1 NLSILLNTCVPPTP
15 TPTSTSTST
24 PTSTPTATPTVNAAC
39 ICSLSV
45 PTVTIAC
52 TGSNTVHWTSTVNNR
67 GTCSTYDGWT
77 AELQVKMRANGQ
89 FQTVATRTGYTLFP
103 PGNTQV
109 NLAGSYDFCY
119 QFAPGTN
126 SIRVAFT
133 LSSSNRQCSPQ
144 NKSGGMA
151 PCPRTAACP

>member
-1 NLSILLNTCVPPTP
+1 PTDSPTNTP
-15 TPTSTSTST
+15 TST
-24 PTSTPTATPTVNAAC
+24 PTSTPTATATVNAAC

-45 PTVTIAC
+45 PTVSIAC
-52 TGSNTVHWTSTVNNR
+52 TGSNTVHWTATTNNR

-77 AELQVKMRANGQ
+77 AELQVKMSSSGP

-109 NLAGSYDFCY
+109 NTGGTYDFCY
-119 QFAPGTN
+119 QFAAGTN

-133 LSSSNRQCSPQ
+133 LNSNVRNCKPQ
-144 NKSGGMA
+144 NKS
-151 PCPRTAACP
+151 